1 MNMISIIA
9 CISKDNRAIGYQN
22 RLLYH
27 LPSDMVRFRELTTGH
42 TIVMGRKTFESLPNG
57 ALPHRRNIVVSKS
70 LKEIDGGEVYPTL
83 EEALRAAQG
92 DSLSAPKED
101 AGIAS
106 PEEIFIIGGE
116 SIYRQ
121 ALPAARK
128 LYLTIVDKEPEQADT
143 FFPAIDSSAWEVTEK
158 EMRNENGLSFSF
170 LTYIRK
176 QIRPVRLNKFLF
188 FYCLIF
194 LIRNLLDILQRKL
207 TVDGCIEGDDGL
219 ASGKTQWLQLIVD
232 NLQEMVVVDCINL
245 DEHIKTA
252 RSIMT
257 LYYLRNLLE
266 FFYHLIKLLR
276 FLEEQSH
283 ICTGFVTNLLWI
295 DNKLRAFNNAKV
307 SEFSYTL
314 MNGSTAYITS
324 TCYFQKWNSGI
335 LRNQLQNMPI

>member
-1 MNMISIIA
+1 MNMLSIIA

-92 DSLSAPKED
+92 DTLSAPKED
-101 AGIAS
+101 TGIAS

-121 ALPAARK
+121 ALPFADR
-128 LYLTIVDKEPEQADT
+128 LYLTIVDKKPEQADT

-176 QIRPVRLNKFLF
+176 
-188 FYCLIF
+188 
-194 LIRNLLDILQRKL
+194 
-207 TVDGCIEGDDGL
+207 
-219 ASGKTQWLQLIVD
+219 
-232 NLQEMVVVDCINL
+232 
-245 DEHIKTA
+245 
-252 RSIMT
+252 
-257 LYYLRNLLE
+257 
-266 FFYHLIKLLR
+266 
-276 FLEEQSH
+276 
-283 ICTGFVTNLLWI
+283 
-295 DNKLRAFNNAKV
+295 
-307 SEFSYTL
+307 
-314 MNGSTAYITS
+314 
-324 TCYFQKWNSGI
+324 
-335 LRNQLQNMPI
+335 

>member
-1 MNMISIIA
+1 MNMLSIIA

-92 DSLSAPKED
+92 DTLSAPKED
-101 AGIAS
+101 TGIAS

-128 LYLTIVDKEPEQADT
+128 LYLTIVDKKPEQADT

-176 QIRPVRLNKFLF
+176 
-188 FYCLIF
+188 
-194 LIRNLLDILQRKL
+194 
-207 TVDGCIEGDDGL
+207 
-219 ASGKTQWLQLIVD
+219 
-232 NLQEMVVVDCINL
+232 
-245 DEHIKTA
+245 
-252 RSIMT
+252 
-257 LYYLRNLLE
+257 
-266 FFYHLIKLLR
+266 
-276 FLEEQSH
+276 
-283 ICTGFVTNLLWI
+283 
-295 DNKLRAFNNAKV
+295 
-307 SEFSYTL
+307 
-314 MNGSTAYITS
+314 
-324 TCYFQKWNSGI
+324 
-335 LRNQLQNMPI
+335 